1 MGTRW
6 LLVNLKYRQLL
17 LVAISASMLLILDSR
32 YRSFSTPFTYA
43 SFHTAFAKL
52 IFTLLQYQTR
62 IQNLLYTC
70 YVFGFIVCVLPLFR
84 IQQYPCNTLVRYLV

>member
-1 MGTRW
+1 MGTGW
-6 LLVNLKYRQLL
+6 LVGNLKYRLLL
-17 LVAISASMLLILDSR
+17 LVAISASMLMILDSR
-32 YRSFSTPFTYA
+32 YRSFSTPFTYV

-70 YVFGFIVCVLPLFR
+70 DVFVFIGCALPLFR
-84 IQQYPCNTLVRYLV
+84 I